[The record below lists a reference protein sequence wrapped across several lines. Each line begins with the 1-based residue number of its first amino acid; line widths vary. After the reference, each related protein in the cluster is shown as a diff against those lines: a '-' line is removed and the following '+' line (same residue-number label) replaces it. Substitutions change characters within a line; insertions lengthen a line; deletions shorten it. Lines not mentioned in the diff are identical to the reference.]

1 MATRL
6 FLTASATFGLLAIVI
21 TAPLPTAAQS
31 GTGVPVA
38 VVEEVTGKA
47 SGLEFM
53 DYVEAGR
60 VIKLG
65 AKDTIVL
72 GYLKSCLRETITG
85 GTVVVGA
92 EQSKVHL
99 GTIDSAKVPCDAT
112 AQLGERQG
120 IESAATV
127 FRSMGPG
134 QTPAAGEPA
143 RTLILYGRSP
153 VFEVKEPDTLTIER
167 LDKAGEKQAITL
179 RGKSLVRGRFY
190 DLAKADKMLAAGGS
204 YVATLGSR
212 KVVFRISPDAKT
224 GATPVVG
231 RLVRFE

>member
-1 MATRL
+1 M
-6 FLTASATFGLLAIVI
+6 TAMPA
-21 TAPLPTAAQS
+21 AAQ
-31 GTGVPVA
+31 GAGVPVA
-38 VVEEVTGKA
+38 VVEDVKGKA

-65 AKDTIVL
+65 AKDRIVL

-99 GTIDSAKVPCDAT
+99 GTIESVKVECDAT
-112 AQLGERQG
+112 AQLADRQAA
-120 IESAATV
+120 ESAATV
-127 FRSMGPG
+127 FRGMGPN
-134 QTPAAGEPA
+134 QAPPAAGEPP
-143 RTLILYGRSP
+143 RTLVLYGRSP
-153 VFEVKEPDTLTIER
+153 VFDVREPDTLVIER
-167 LDKAGEKQAITL
+167 LDKAGERHAVVL
-179 RGKSLVRGRFY
+179 RKKALVHGRFY
-190 DLAKADKMLAAGGS
+190 DLAKTDKRLAAGGS

-212 KVVFRISPDAKT
+212 KVAFRIAPDART
-224 GATPVVG
+224 GATPVIG